1 VLERGS
7 LERGEAWKE
16 GRRERMLQLF
26 KKLKLMK
33 QIETQYCGEKRIKN
47 HPSDKEI
54 GTKFSPTQDDKHSL
68 L

>member
-1 VLERGS
+1 
-7 LERGEAWKE
+7 
-16 GRRERMLQLF
+16 
-26 KKLKLMK
+26 MK